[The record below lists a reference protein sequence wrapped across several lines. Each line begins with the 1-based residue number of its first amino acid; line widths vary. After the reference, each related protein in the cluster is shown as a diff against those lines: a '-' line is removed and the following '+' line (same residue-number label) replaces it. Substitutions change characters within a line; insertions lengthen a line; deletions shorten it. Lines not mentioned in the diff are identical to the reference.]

1 MLRFFRIAD
10 NTFKESIREP
20 VYFLMLLCALVLI
33 AHFPS
38 MALFVFFE
46 QLKLVVDSS
55 MATSL
60 FFGLLCAVL
69 CASNTVSREL
79 RNGSVLLLLS
89 KPVARPVFIL
99 AKIAGIV
106 VAAGLFSLI
115 CNISSYI
122 SIYIAQD
129 QFRLDMGAYAV
140 FMIILGVGCVAGML
154 SNFWRGSSFSS
165 VATVTTAS
173 LLTVYALYCIF
184 TKEEPALHMEDL
196 TLALILILLA
206 VLTMATLAVVFAT
219 RLSTVANLTLCSF
232 IFFLGLVSGYLQKQ
246 ASDYFQTLGS
256 EYAIFDTL
264 VSVFYAVLPNWQFF
278 WLADAVAVNR
288 EIPLAYL
295 GWSALYLLFFTV
307 ICSMWAVAIFQHK
320 EIAGDVH
327 Q

>member
-89 KPVARPVFIL
+89 KPVPRALFIL

-106 VAAGLFSLI
+106 AAAALTTAVEYFEHLVADVDQYWKKHPRAVIWTPDHGNHAINDSQSAHGKNIPEDMLVDHYYRLRAAG
-115 CNISSYI
+115 
-122 SIYIAQD
+122 
-129 QFRLDMGAYAV
+129 
-140 FMIILGVGCVAGML
+140 
-154 SNFWRGSSFSS
+154 
-165 VATVTTAS
+165 
-173 LLTVYALYCIF
+173 
-184 TKEEPALHMEDL
+184 E
-196 TLALILILLA
+196 
-206 VLTMATLAVVFAT
+206 
-219 RLSTVANLTLCSF
+219 
-232 IFFLGLVSGYLQKQ
+232 
-246 ASDYFQTLGS
+246 
-256 EYAIFDTL
+256 
-264 VSVFYAVLPNWQFF
+264 
-278 WLADAVAVNR
+278 
-288 EIPLAYL
+288 
-295 GWSALYLLFFTV
+295 
-307 ICSMWAVAIFQHK
+307 
-320 EIAGDVH
+320 
-327 Q
+327 

>member
-140 FMIILGVGCVAGML
+140 FMIILGVGCVAGT
-154 SNFWRGSSFSS
+154 SS
-165 VATVTTAS
+165 VSLSVTPFWTVSTTA
-173 LLTVYALYCIF
+173 T
-184 TKEEPALHMEDL
+184 
-196 TLALILILLA
+196 A
-206 VLTMATLAVVFAT
+206 VSPTAPS
-219 RLSTVANLTLCSF
+219 RP
-232 IFFLGLVSGYLQKQ
+232 
-246 ASDYFQTLGS
+246 
-256 EYAIFDTL
+256 
-264 VSVFYAVLPNWQFF
+264 AVLPPSWSSTMITTPSPVSPVPPICPR
-278 WLADAVAVNR
+278 LGSATSP
-288 EIPLAYL
+288 IP
-295 GWSALYLLFFTV
+295 
-307 ICSMWAVAIFQHK
+307 
-320 EIAGDVH
+320 
-327 Q
+327 

>member
-89 KPVARPVFIL
+89 KPVPRALFIL

-106 VAAGLFSLI
+106 AAAALFSLI
-115 CNISSYI
+115 CDIGSYI

-129 QFRLDMGAYAV
+129 QFRMDMGAYAV
-140 FMIILGVGCVAGML
+140 FMIILGVACVAGML
-154 SNFWRGSSFSS
+154 GNFWRGSAFSS
-165 VATVTTAS
+165 VATGTAAVM
-173 LLTVYALYCIF
+173 LTVYALYCYF
-184 TKEEPALHMEDL
+184 TKEAPALHMRDL
-196 TLALILILLA
+196 AIALVLVMLA
-206 VLTMATLAVVFAT
+206 VVTMATLAVVFAT
-219 RLSTVANLTLCSF
+219 RLSPVANLTLCNF
-232 IFFLGLVSGYLQKQ
+232 IFFLGLISGYLQKQ
-246 ASDYFQTLGS
+246 ASDYFRSLGS
-256 EYAIFDTL
+256 EYEIFDL
-264 VSVFYAVLPNWQFF
+264 LSGVFYAVLPNWQFF

-288 EIPLAYL
+288 EIPIAYL
-295 GWSALYLLFFTV
+295 GWSALYLFFFAV

-320 EIAGDVH
+320 EIAGDLH